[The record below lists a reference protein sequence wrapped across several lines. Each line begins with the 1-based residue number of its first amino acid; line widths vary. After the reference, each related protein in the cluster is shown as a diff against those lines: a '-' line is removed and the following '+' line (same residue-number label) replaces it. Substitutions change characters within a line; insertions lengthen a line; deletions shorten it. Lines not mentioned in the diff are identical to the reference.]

1 MPDLVK
7 IHRESLIEF
16 DKIQS
21 AQRQERKQALED
33 RRFYSIAGAQ
43 WESDF
48 REQFKNRPKLEV
60 NKIALS
66 VMRIIN
72 EYRNNRITVDFISKK
87 GKGDAL
93 ADTLDGLYRS
103 DEQDCTANEAYD
115 NAFEEAV
122 GGGIGA
128 WRLRAIYE
136 DEEDDE
142 NEFQRIAIEP
152 IYDADSTVFFD
163 LGAKRQDKKD
173 AKACYVLV
181 AMTHEDFRE
190 KWPEESPSGFD
201 KTVHGVQFDW
211 HTPNVVY
218 IAEKYQVEYQG
229 ATVYV
234 FETIDGKEERYTE
247 DDFENDPDLRDTLNA
262 IGTKE
267 IRQKKVR
274 KQRVHKY
281 IMSGQKI
288 LEDAGL
294 ISGPNIPIVM
304 TYGKRWVV
312 DNVERAMGH
321 VRLSKDVQRLK
332 NMQLSKLAEISAVS
346 SVEKPILTP
355 EQILGH
361 TAMWADDNIKN
372 YPYVLVNAL
381 TGKDGNVTAI
391 GPTAY
396 TKSPII
402 PPALGALLQ
411 LTEQDL
417 KDLSGNQ
424 QAGEEVVANLSGKA
438 VELVQNR
445 LDMQTFIYMSNHA
458 KGIKRSGEIWL
469 GMAKEILVENG
480 REMKLVGRQDNTSTI
495 ELNKPVMDPETNQQI
510 LENDI
515 SKANY
520 NIAVNVG
527 PSSSSKRSAIVRSL
541 IAIMNVNRDP
551 ETAQVLNAMIM
562 MNLEGEGMGGMHNFF
577 RQKLLRMGVEKPT
590 PDEQKQ
596 LEQEAAN
603 KKPTPQDEFLLKS
616 AENEGAKA
624 AKSRADTAL
633 SLEKTK
639 KTAAETLEIFAG
651 IDREERQA
659 IIDNMQL
666 LNKAAPALPQPTGE
680 NVSP

>member
-7 IHRESLIEF
+7 IHRDSVIEF

-21 AQRQERKQALED
+21 AHREERKQALED

-43 WESDF
+43 WETAF
-48 REQFKNRPKLEV
+48 REQFENRPKLEV

-66 VMRIIN
+66 VMRIVN

-87 GKGDAL
+87 GKGDDL

-103 DEQDCTANEAYD
+103 DEQDSTANEAYD

-122 GGGIGA
+122 GGGFGA

-163 LGAKRQDKKD
+163 LGSKRQDKRD
-173 AKACYVLV
+173 AKTCYVLV
-181 AMTHEDFRE
+181 AMTPEDFKE
-190 KWPEESPSGFD
+190 KWPKEDPASFD
-201 KTVHGVQFDW
+201 KNVHRIEFDW
-211 HTPNVVY
+211 NTGNVVY
-218 IAEKYQVEYQG
+218 IAEKYQVEYEN
-229 ATVYV
+229 ATVYIYQ
-234 FETIDGKEERYTE
+234 TIDGKEERYTE
-247 DDFENDPDLRDTLNA
+247 ADFENDPNLRGTLDA
-262 IGTKE
+262 IGSEE

-281 IMSGQKI
+281 IMSGQTI
-288 LEDAGL
+288 LEDNGL

-361 TAMWADDNIKN
+361 TEMWAEDNIKN
-372 YPYVLVNAL
+372 YSYLLVNAL

-411 LTEQDL
+411 MTEQDL

-469 GMAKEILVENG
+469 GMAKEILVEDG
-480 REMKLVGRQDNTSTI
+480 RKMKLVGKQNNTSTI
-495 ELNKPVMDPETNQQI
+495 ELNKPTMDPEANKQT

-515 SKANY
+515 SKADY
-520 NIAVNVG
+520 NIVVDVG
-527 PSSSSKRSAIVRSL
+527 PSSSSKRSATVRSL
-541 IAIMNVNRDP
+541 LAIMNVNRDP
-551 ETAQVLNAMIM
+551 ETAQVLNAMVM
-562 MNLEGEGMGGMHNFF
+562 MNLEGEGMGGANNFF

-590 PDEQKQ
+590 PDEQIQ
-596 LEQEAAN
+596 LEREAAN
-603 KKPTPQDEFLLKS
+603 AKPTPQDEFLRKS
-616 AENEGAKA
+616 AENEEAKA
-624 AKSRADTAL
+624 GKARADTAK
-633 SLEKTK
+633 SLAQTEKTN
-639 KTAAETLEIFAG
+639 AETLEILSG
-651 IDREERQA
+651 IDREERQVL
-659 IIDNMQL
+659 IDNLQL
-666 LNKAAPALPQPTGE
+666 LNKAAPAQPQPTGE
-680 NVSP
+680 NVSQ